1 MIKEFVLATLNKHN
15 YKHNLFIELL
25 VEIHLAIVHKDW
37 SANVDIVIKTRW
49 QQGAKYQV
57 NSILTL
63 SFYFPE
69 DNKRCDTPVSE
80 TFQRFNLKTRL
91 GISCT

>member
-37 SANVDIVIKTRW
+37 SANVDIVIKTR
-49 QQGAKYQV
+49 
-57 NSILTL
+57 
-63 SFYFPE
+63 
-69 DNKRCDTPVSE
+69 
-80 TFQRFNLKTRL
+80 
-91 GISCT
+91 